1 MSSKQPVIHSE
12 PEPYDKLLDRI
23 AFVFLL
29 LQFLIPMVMFSSL
42 DDSIPTR
49 FDSSG
54 EVSSTSSK
62 YTVWILPFV
71 GAFLYGML
79 WFLNKAPH
87 TFNYPVK
94 ITPENAEFH
103 YRKAVRMMRYTNLI
117 CMVMFTF
124 IVWSTV
130 AVGAGLASGLNRVIM
145 TILLMLVFVPVGHH
159 LYVAWKETRS

>member
-1 MSSKQPVIHSE
+1 MSSKQPVIHIE

-79 WFLNKAPH
+79 WFLNKAPN

-103 YRKAVRMMRYTNLI
+103 YRKSVRMMRNIKLI
-117 CMVMFTF
+117 CMVMFAF

-130 AVGAGLASGLNRVIM
+130 AVGAGLASGLNTVVM
-145 TILLMLVFVPVGHH
+145 TILLILVFAPIAHY
-159 LYVAWKETRS
+159 LYTVWKETPG